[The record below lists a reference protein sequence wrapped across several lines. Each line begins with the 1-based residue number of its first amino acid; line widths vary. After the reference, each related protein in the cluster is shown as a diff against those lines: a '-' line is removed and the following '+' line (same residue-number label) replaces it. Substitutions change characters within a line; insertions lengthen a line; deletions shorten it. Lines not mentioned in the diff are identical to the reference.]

1 MAMTGK
7 DILIGLGIGVAGA
20 LVGAAIVIR
29 RASTLTLL
37 GEGLDGRV
45 IALEGR
51 VGVLEERA
59 DHGMELLAGFG
70 SRIEVLERRRPQIE
84 YVFHQVPQQVPM
96 PQQAPQ
102 AMAPRPPAPRP
113 VVPLLSAPDTRDDYN
128 DMLARRF
135 SRLELN

>member
-1 MAMTGK
+1 MTGK